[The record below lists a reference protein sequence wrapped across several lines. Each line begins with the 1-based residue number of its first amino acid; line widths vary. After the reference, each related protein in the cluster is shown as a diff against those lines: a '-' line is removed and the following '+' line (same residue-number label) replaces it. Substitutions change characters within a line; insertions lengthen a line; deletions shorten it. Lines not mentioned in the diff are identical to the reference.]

1 MSKARLSR
9 LLNDYKIPIRDIVN
23 PLKLKWTKENF
34 NHVKTKSEIPEC
46 IKSASLNEL
55 FASCPFS

>member
-9 LLNDYKIPIRDIVN
+9 LINDYKIPIRDIVN

-34 NHVKTKSEIPEC
+34 NQVKTKAEIPEC
-46 IKSASLNEL
+46 IKTASLNEL
-55 FASCPFS
+55 FAACPFS